1 MHGDRDSIPAV
12 RGTVLAVVA
21 QLMATLLF
29 IMMNQDPELRLSCSK
44 CLSVKLMVP
53 SLTSPFD
60 TTWCYNTLSSST
72 AGLP

>member
-29 IMMNQDPELRLSCSK
+29 IMMK
-44 CLSVKLMVP
+44 
-53 SLTSPFD
+53 
-60 TTWCYNTLSSST
+60 
-72 AGLP
+72 